1 MKLNRRQFVST
12 TAVAAAATMQAAAF
26 PGSAMAATA
35 EKSDVVVIGAG
46 YSGLNAAIMLKDA
59 GYNVTVLEA
68 SDRIGGRAFTGDHI
82 EGRPELGANQIGP
95 QYARVRDMAQRLG
108 VELSH
113 GANLNAPFTFS
124 IGGKLVRNEDWAKS
138 ELNKTVG
145 AERELLPTQLMS
157 SFLVKNDPFQNS
169 SQWLQEA
176 AAGAY
181 DISLGQWLQRLGA
194 SPAAMRLISEGLIAP
209 DLWSASALDLLQGIP
224 RNFSEFKEQS
234 SDSVKGDSHEQAA
247 IVSSRVVGGTQ
258 RLPEA
263 MAAYLGDSVQRNKA
277 VARIEMNGTKAEVT
291 CLDGTRYDSSF
302 VVSAVPLTVLRRISI
317 YPHLAGDQREAV
329 MMTPY
334 ANTTFIYMNVNKPFW
349 EDDGMDASLWTDGP
363 INLVRQAFDYDG
375 TRDRLVALSTGLKAN
390 QLDQLPHKERGEFVI
405 KEIERLRP
413 STVGALEVSGIHS
426 WAEQPFNAGCSGA
439 LPAGN
444 TLRYAQALVKPH
456 DRLHFAGEHTKR
468 LEVGMESAMESGE
481 RAALEIFDRS

>member
-12 TAVAAAATMQAAAF
+12 SAVAAAATMQAAAF
-26 PGSAMAATA
+26 PGSAKAAAA
-35 EKSDVVVIGAG
+35 EKSDVIVVGAG
-46 YSGLNAAIMLKDA
+46 FSGLNAAIMLKDA

-108 VELSH
+108 VELSQ

-124 IGGKLVRNEDWAKS
+124 VGGELVRNENWSKS
-138 ELNKTVG
+138 DLNKTVG
-145 AERELLPTQLMS
+145 AERDLLPTQLMS
-157 SFLVKNDPFQNS
+157 SFLVKNDPFQNNAD
-169 SQWLQEA
+169 WLQE

-194 SPAAMRLISEGLIAP
+194 SPAAMRLIGEGLIAP
-209 DLWSASALDLLQGIP
+209 DLWSASVLDMLQGIP
-224 RNFSEFKEQS
+224 RNFMEFKAPS
-234 SDSVKGDSHEQAA
+234 SDGVKGDSHEQSAA
-247 IVSSRVVGGTQ
+247 VSARVVGGTQ

-263 MAAYLGDSVQRNKA
+263 MAASLGDSVQRNKA
-277 VARIEMNGTKAEVT
+277 VARIEMNGTTAEVT
-291 CLDGTRYDSSF
+291 CLDGTRYNSSF

-317 YPHLAGDQREAV
+317 YPHLVGDQREAV
-329 MMTPY
+329 AMTPY
-334 ANTTFIYMNVNKPFW
+334 ANTTFIYLNVNKPFW

-390 QLDQLPHKERGEFVI
+390 RLDQLPHKERGEFVI

-413 STVGALEVSGIHS
+413 STAGALEVSGIHS

-456 DRLHFAGEHTKR
+456 GLLHFAGEHTKR